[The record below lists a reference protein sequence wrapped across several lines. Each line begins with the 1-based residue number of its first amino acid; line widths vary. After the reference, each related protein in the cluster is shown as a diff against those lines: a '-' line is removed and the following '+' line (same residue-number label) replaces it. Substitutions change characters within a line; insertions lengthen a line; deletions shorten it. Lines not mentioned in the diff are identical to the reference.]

1 MSEEKRYLLV
11 FEQTQPIHIGVGSY
25 GVVNETRIFIP
36 GWTMWGALTNAYC
49 RMMSEHPKENENQG
63 LFKKI
68 TCFYPSFHPSAG
80 KDNGNVLFPEFK
92 EGKFHLGQFSE
103 DKFRAM
109 FVDTFVSTAINPA
122 YRSAKDESLHEINIV
137 LPKAKS
143 GYSVNSKEQRLY
155 WIGAVETGADIP
167 DGMKIVVGGDVR
179 YGFGEMILKEKK
191 ETAKKYFDKWLF
203 EGADEVILRNYLAVG
218 KLQNAK
224 LVEGK
229 TEVVVEL
236 EESRKD
242 ANLKVTEPEIC
253 FAPGSKIK
261 IVKNDRDLI
270 SVKRGI
276 LTTEKT

>member
-1 MSEEKRYLLV
+1 MSEEKRYLLI
-11 FEQTQPIHIGVGSY
+11 FEQIQPLHVGAGSY
-25 GVVNETRIFIP
+25 GVVSETRIFIP

-49 RMMSEHPKENENQG
+49 RMMGEHPKENQES
-63 LFKKI
+63 FEKI
-68 TCFYPSFHPSAG
+68 TCFYPSFHPSTG
-80 KDNGNVLFPEFK
+80 KDNENVLFPVFK
-92 EGKFHLGQFSE
+92 GGKLHLGQFSE

-137 LPKAKS
+137 LPKAKF

-155 WIGAVETGADIP
+155 WIGAVETSADIP

-179 YGFGEMILKEKK
+179 YGFGEMVLKEKK
-191 ETAKKYFDKWLF
+191 EITEKKYFDKWLF

-218 KLQNAK
+218 KLQNTK

-229 TEVVVEL
+229 TKVVVKL
-236 EESRKD
+236 EESWKD
-242 ANLKVTEPEIC
+242 ANLRVTEPEMC

-261 IVKNDRDLI
+261 MDKNEQGSIFLE
-270 SVKRGI
+270 KGI
-276 LTTEKT
+276 LTKK